1 MTIISDGGRLEDP
14 SGLLVHQDKLQIF
27 PAEAA
32 KRLGVEIG
40 GALFVDPLMLMVE
53 VIVFQPPA
61 EGFIDLPDTCPI
73 DVLQDEVPLDE
84 PEQAFD
90 LPLCLGFPAIEK
102 LDSELVGIP
111 LIVGLA
117 ALACRLELAAP
128 VREDGFR

>member
-1 MTIISDGGRLEDP
+1 
-14 SGLLVHQDKLQIF
+14 
-27 PAEAA
+27 
-32 KRLGVEIG
+32 
-40 GALFVDPLMLMVE
+40 LFVDPLMLMVE
-53 VIVFQPPA
+53 IIVFQPPT
-61 EGFIDLPDTCPI
+61 EGLIDLPDTCPV

-102 LDSELVGIP
+102 LDSEPVGIP